1 MIGALGWPGHT
12 FPVLSLA
19 RALRARG
26 HDVLVETPEQWRGAV
41 EELGLRFGPAEESIT
56 FAGLSHGGDRGPT
69 LPEAARSRLPMLG
82 DFRPDVVVSDVL
94 TLAPALA
101 AEAAGVRHAT
111 LIPHLY
117 PVSESGM
124 PLYLWGLLPPRT
136 PLGAGAWRAI
146 VALQPAI
153 DVRLRRARRNL
164 NDAREELGLPRLK
177 RLHNAIS
184 NEMAMVATFPQLEY
198 PRSWPAHVHV
208 TGPML
213 VELPEPEIELPEGED
228 PLVIVHSSTA
238 QDDELS
244 LIGVALEALEGEP
257 VRVVATMSRRGLSWP
272 GPVPEN
278 AVVVDWVPYAQVMPQ
293 ASLVVCSGGHGTV
306 ARVLAEGKPALV
318 CPPGA
323 DMAEN
328 GARVTWAG
336 AGLMLPGRLLR
347 PGPLRLTV
355 RRVVSDPRFAARA
368 GAIAA
373 WGREND
379 GAARG
384 AALLERYAS
393 AGGARAGG
401 ER

>member
-1 MIGALGWPGHT
+1 MGPGDW
-12 FPVLSLA
+12 A
-19 RALRARG
+19 
-26 HDVLVETPEQWRGAV
+26 AV
-41 EELGLRFGPAEESIT
+41 I
-56 FAGLSHGGDRGPT
+56 
-69 LPEAARSRLPMLG
+69 RSEPL
-82 DFRPDVVVSDVL
+82 DVVEAEGIEFAWGGGRPSEKV
-94 TLAPALA
+94 PAD
-101 AEAAGVRHAT
+101 HFAT
-111 LIPHLY
+111 
-117 PVSESGM
+117 
-124 PLYLWGLLPPRT
+124 
-136 PLGAGAWRAI
+136 
-146 VALQPAI
+146 
-153 DVRLRRARRNL
+153 
-164 NDAREELGLPRLK
+164 
-177 RLHNAIS
+177 
-184 NEMAMVATFPQLEY
+184 VAT
-198 PRSWPAHVHV
+198 A
-208 TGPML
+208 
-213 VELPEPEIELPEGED
+213 EIELPEGED